1 MTGRLPLVCRVLCFP
16 PVFETISFDD
26 DDDDPEKVE
35 EEENLYFSKGELR
48 ELALV
53 EIYFKQIPE
62 LHKFRTTVRPDVFS
76 GGCTAAEHYFSTIQ

>member
-1 MTGRLPLVCRVLCFP
+1 MTGRLPLVSRVLCFP

-26 DDDDPEKVE
+26 PEKVE
-35 EEENLYFSKGELR
+35 EEENLYFSKCELR

>member
-1 MTGRLPLVCRVLCFP
+1 MFSSRFRNYLFRRRRRPG
-16 PVFETISFDD
+16 EG
-26 DDDDPEKVE
+26 VE
-35 EEENLYFSKGELR
+35 EEENLYFSKCELR